1 VNGNTASINSLSQ
14 TVSNY
19 QQATATQINAITAT
33 INGNTAAW
41 QVAGRLTTRFTGYST
56 RDLTLESSR

>member
-1 VNGNTASINSLSQ
+1 VIVTDREATARALLSLQTNVNGNTASINSLSQ

-33 INGNTAAW
+33 VNGIR
-41 QVAGRLTTRFTGYST
+41 QR
-56 RDLTLESSR
+56 